1 MHNSPQACLVLWAL
15 IPCGLVS
22 VRSLLSHSPCRV
34 PQPFPTHLPI
44 HQERCSL
51 LTFLP
56 LSSCQKVGLSFG
68 SFTCHCTLPRPQES
82 WCHFS
87 EGTSGMMKVHVLQFR
102 GLSSSQNL
110 GMFFRPGCPTWTSF
124 PFQSSSVLTTV
135 FLWERSKVFT
145 SPTSSSAF
153 AATSEPTFPSPQ
165 SEGFNLCGLDAG
177 HCWFVKQ
184 SFGAGFVSLMS
195 LVALVWSSC
204 ALSKRFDFVSSV
216 ELEHVCLALAV
227 PFGQFDTTSG
237 VVAEVDNS
245 ACLIWEV
252 VSQNNIHV

>member
-1 MHNSPQACLVLWAL
+1 MRNGPQACLVLWAL
-15 IPCGLVS
+15 IPCSLVS
-22 VRSLLSHSPCRV
+22 VRSLLCHSPCRV
-34 PQPFPTHLPI
+34 PWPFPTHLPI
-44 HQERCSL
+44 HQERHSL
-51 LTFLP
+51 LVFLP

-153 AATSEPTFPSPQ
+153 AATSE
-165 SEGFNLCGLDAG
+165 
-177 HCWFVKQ
+177 VMVQ
-184 SFGAGFVSLMS
+184 SFDTSSLMAQSFNTLSFFDVFSFVSLPFPPLNPKDS
-195 LVALVWSSC
+195 TCVGWTQGIAGSSSSRLV
-204 ALSKRFDFVSSV
+204 
-216 ELEHVCLALAV
+216 LAL
-227 PFGQFDTTSG
+227 FR
-237 VVAEVDNS
+237 
-245 ACLIWEV
+245 
-252 VSQNNIHV
+252 